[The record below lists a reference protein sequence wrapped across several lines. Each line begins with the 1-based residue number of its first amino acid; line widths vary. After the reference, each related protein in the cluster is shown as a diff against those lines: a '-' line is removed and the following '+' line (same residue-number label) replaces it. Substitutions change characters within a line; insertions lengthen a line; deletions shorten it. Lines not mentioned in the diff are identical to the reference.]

1 MVSRLPSYS
10 DDAGLLIDGVG
21 EAFSLTTVDGLR
33 VDFYGF
39 YLPYMNNGAS
49 VNKVGKGESWHDRI
63 AVAEK
68 NAPVFST
75 GDIVENETHGRFMIQ
90 NHPRPHLGIIWLE
103 LIKTTVSHGGT
114 RGMYDA
120 G

>member
-10 DDAGLLIDGVG
+10 DDAGLLFDGVG

-39 YLPYMNNGAS
+39 YLPYMNNGS
-49 VNKVGKGESWHDRI
+49 TVNKVGKGESFHDRI

-68 NAPVFST
+68 GAPVFST
-75 GDIVENETHGRFMIQ
+75 GDIVENERVGRLMIQ
-90 NHPRPHLGIIWLE
+90 NKPRPSMGIIWLE
-103 LIKTTVSHGGT
+103 LERLSLNHGGR
-114 RGMYDA
+114 RGMYDP